1 MNISFENFI
10 IDLERLCEQYNCF
23 IRPVYSSYDD
33 GLTISVRI
41 EGYEEEYLF
50 FGDTKNDYTYNMT
63 KAEQELMLL
72 KEQLNNVEDLHDFS
86 GWNISK
92 KIKKQKRLIKFEK
105 YISILKKYGYIIA
118 ENELQSKFLIVTET
132 FGTIEYYPKS
142 DKLFIQNKK
151 IWLNYGFKW
160 IKSKLVEQQAQ

>member
-1 MNISFENFI
+1 MVKYIA
-10 IDLERLCEQYNCF
+10 LL
-23 IRPVYSSYDD
+23 
-33 GLTISVRI
+33 I
-41 EGYEEEYLF
+41 EGDNENSL
-50 FGDTKNDYTYNMT
+50 GGACARD
-63 KAEQELMLL
+63 
-72 KEQLNNVEDLHDFS
+72 V
-86 GWNISK
+86 WNISK